1 MDNDCL
7 PCLRRSSTT
16 LFDCLLFNSHD
27 LAFDLS
33 APQRKSFRA
42 LRHHVTNVRQQLTV
56 MGCQRGSLFPYPI
69 PCIFYTLTAKN
80 NFTASFFFK
89 LCINIYFLFFNFI
102 SHQWLQI
109 TQCWKTTVGTWC
121 NRTSHPTLDSK
132 NCCWFVLFRSKV
144 PFTHCV
150 WKKSRQ
156 SCPWTVLA
164 SVYSFTGFVIQK
176 QERVSSISS
185 QQVTEISTQ
194 LRKIGG
200 LYLCAPFITTASS
213 TLFNRNV
220 QNKLKFG

>member
-7 PCLRRSSTT
+7 PCHRRSSTT

-80 NFTASFFFK
+80 NFTASFFFFK
-89 LCINIYFLFFNFI
+89 LCITIYFLFFNFI

-109 TQCWKTTVGTWC
+109 TQCWKTTVEPDVT
-121 NRTSHPTLDSK
+121 
-132 NCCWFVLFRSKV
+132 VLLT
-144 PFTHCV
+144 PH
-150 WKKSRQ
+150 
-156 SCPWTVLA
+156 WTVRTVVGLFCFGPRFLSLTA
-164 SVYSFTGFVIQK
+164 F
-176 QERVSSISS
+176 ERN
-185 QQVTEISTQ
+185 QGKAALE
-194 LRKIGG
+194 
-200 LYLCAPFITTASS
+200 
-213 TLFNRNV
+213 LF
-220 QNKLKFG
+220 